1 MLLPLCILLGLA
13 RGAVPLSFSEVI
25 EGLFQTLSG
34 DTNSQH
40 ALIVGQLR
48 LPRTLLAAVMGAIL
62 GISGAAMQGLFRNPL
77 ADPSLIGVTAGASLG
92 AALVIVM
99 GGGFLHNFL
108 GIHSTGLQGYVG
120 LTLISAGS
128 FVGGVVGVLFVYRLA
143 SSGNGTSV
151 ATMLLA
157 GIAVT
162 ALAGALGSLLE
173 FFAGNEMLR
182 RISLWK
188 MGGLDGANYP
198 RLLMASTVT
207 TAVLLALPRYA
218 SALNALLLG
227 ESEAR
232 HLGIDVGRVKM
243 ALIIWVAIGVG
254 TSVAMVG
261 TIAFVGLVVPHI
273 VRMLIGPNHHYLLP
287 ASALAGAVL
296 LVLADTL
303 SRTLIAP
310 TELPVGIITAIIG
323 VPFFVSLLRS
333 RHHYGMQG

>member
-1 MLLPLCILLGLA
+1 MLVGLA
-13 RGAVPLSFSEVI
+13 SGAVPLNITEVTA
-25 EGLFQTLSG
+25 GLLQAVSG
-34 DTNSQH
+34 DISSQG
-40 ALIVGQLR
+40 AVIVGQLR
-48 LPRTLLAAVMGAIL
+48 LPRILLAAVMGSTL
-62 GISGAAMQGLFRNPL
+62 GMSGAAMQGLFRNPL

-92 AALVIVM
+92 AALVIVVVS
-99 GGGFLHNFL
+99 G
-108 GIHSTGLQGYVG
+108 SLQGYVG
-120 LTLISAGS
+120 LTLVS
-128 FVGGVVGVLFVYRLA
+128 GGAFIGGLIAVLFVYRLA
-143 SSGNGTSV
+143 NSGNGTSV

-157 GIAVT
+157 GIAIT

-173 FFAGNEMLR
+173 FFADNEMLR

-198 RLLMASTVT
+198 RLLVASLVSSL
-207 TAVLLALPRYA
+207 VLLALPRHA
-218 SALNALLLG
+218 TALNALLLG

-232 HLGIDVGRVKM
+232 HLGIDVDRVKM

-273 VRMLIGPNHHYLLP
+273 VRMLIGPNHRFLLP
-287 ASALAGAVL
+287 ASGLAGAIL
-296 LVLADTL
+296 LVIADTL
-303 SRTLIAP
+303 SRILIAP

-323 VPFFVSLLRS
+323 VPFFISLLRN

>member
-1 MLLPLCILLGLA
+1 MGLA
-13 RGAVPLSFSEVI
+13 KGAVPLSFPEVMD
-25 EGLFQTLSG
+25 GLLHTLSG
-34 DTNSQH
+34 DASSQS
-40 ALIVGQLR
+40 AVIVGQLR
-48 LPRTLLAAVMGAIL
+48 LPRILLAAVMGATL
-62 GISGAAMQGLFRNPL
+62 GMSGAAMQGLFRNPL

-92 AALVIVM
+92 AALFIVM
-99 GGGFLHNFL
+99 G
-108 GIHSTGLQGYVG
+108 SSVLQGYVG
-120 LTLISAGS
+120 LTLISVGA
-128 FVGGVVGVLFVYRLA
+128 FIGGVIAVLFVYRLA

-157 GIAVT
+157 GIAIT

-173 FFAGNEMLR
+173 FFADNEMLR

-188 MGGLDGANYP
+188 MGGLDGASYP
-198 RLLMASTVT
+198 RLLVASTVT
-207 TAVLLALPRYA
+207 CAVLIALPRYA
-218 SALNALLLG
+218 TALNALLLG

-232 HLGIDVGRVKM
+232 HLGIDVDRVKI
-243 ALIIWVAIGVG
+243 ALIVWVAIGVG

-273 VRMLIGPNHHYLLP
+273 VRMLIGPNHLFLLP
-287 ASALAGAVL
+287 ASALAGAIL
-296 LVLADTL
+296 LLIADTL

-323 VPFFVSLLRS
+323 VPFFISLLRN